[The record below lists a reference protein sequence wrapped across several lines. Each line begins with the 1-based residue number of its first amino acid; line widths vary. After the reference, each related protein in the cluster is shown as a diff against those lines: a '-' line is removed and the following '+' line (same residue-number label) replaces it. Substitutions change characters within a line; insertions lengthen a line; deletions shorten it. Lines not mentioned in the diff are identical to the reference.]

1 MCTPR
6 NVAAFTVF
14 GWRYAA
20 YGSAVT
26 QPAAHSDNLRNKTR
40 PDDFISPRP
49 SNSFSGF
56 AFQLVAASIYSQ
68 ILFLAT
74 AIFCSQNKKKSGKFY
89 LVLERSGLHATLETE
104 TMMTFSPRITVT
116 SVHVDYKS
124 KKLFANVPPKKK
136 IGTKKS
142 QRALHVPG
150 APQMNRQQ
158 QMFIHFPRLMN
169 AADPISVIDP
179 RNAPSTCEKR

>member
-74 AIFCSQNKKKSGKFY
+74 AIFCSENKKKSGKFY

-124 KKLFANVPPKKK
+124 KKLFANVPPKKNWHEK
-136 IGTKKS
+136 ITT
-142 QRALHVPG
+142 G
-150 APQMNRQQ
+150 AACSRCTTNEPPATNVHS
-158 QMFIHFPRLMN
+158 F
-169 AADPISVIDP
+169 
-179 RNAPSTCEKR
+179 STANECR

>member
-1 MCTPR
+1 
-6 NVAAFTVF
+6 
-14 GWRYAA
+14 
-20 YGSAVT
+20 
-26 QPAAHSDNLRNKTR
+26 
-40 PDDFISPRP
+40 
-49 SNSFSGF
+49 
-56 AFQLVAASIYSQ
+56 
-68 ILFLAT
+68 
-74 AIFCSQNKKKSGKFY
+74 
-89 LVLERSGLHATLETE
+89 
-104 TMMTFSPRITVT
+104 MMTFSPRITVT

-179 RNAPSTCEKR
+179 RNAPSTCEKEKWKFNWGKFTGSLQSWTRVAALLNEPRSIQKKLNDLNLFELIKYPLKLKYETSDISSGAQCQLFKSLHQPKQSAKKTIKKGEKLFL